1 MFNGWRT
8 IRKTTDDD
16 DRDAHKSEKFLAFFV
31 MLSGHSNG
39 SPCEF
44 IHFSAVPVSFAS
56 SPSAFASSLLSKRF
70 ASYTCTHFNDRR
82 YSEFLSTLTTP
93 DFNSGGRPS
102 NAYAG
107 LIPFSTIRIVL

>member
-31 MLSGHSNG
+31 MLSVRLVNLST
-39 SPCEF
+39 S
-44 IHFSAVPVSFAS
+44 SAVSVSFAS

-107 LIPFSTIRIVL
+107 LIPFSTI